1 MMLVSLS
8 EAQTMALGQRLG
20 RLLKGLDVVCLQGE
34 LGSGKTTLTK
44 GIARGAGFRG
54 GVNSPTFGLARVYRA
69 KMISIY
75 HLDLYRV
82 DAGQTGDIGIED
94 FLTDPRGFCVVE
106 WPEAGKAYYPADRLQ
121 VRLRHARGGR
131 ARRIALSATGPRSRA
146 ILRELG
152 KL

>member
-1 MMLVSLS
+1 
-8 EAQTMALGQRLG
+8 MALGCKLG
-20 RLLKGLDVVCLQGE
+20 RLLRGLDVVCLHGD

-69 KMISIY
+69 KRLSIY

-94 FLTDPRGFCVVE
+94 FLADPRGFCVVE
-106 WPEAGKAYYPADRLQ
+106 WPEAAKAYYPADRLD
-121 VRLRHARGGR
+121 VRLGHARGGR
-131 ARRIALSATGPRSRA
+131 ARRIAFSTTGPRSRA
-146 ILRELG
+146 VVRALS
-152 KL
+152 KT